1 MLYAIIALLLLVS
14 IAFIITIIRY
24 KALENEQYDKVKGK
38 VKEKLEEYREVS
50 HRVIEAVTEEDRA
63 RKELDR
69 HKQELKSVMTTIDKM
84 IEDGKKIAQR
94 EVDEQIDLYKQQQI
108 QAANYQHQ
116 QYVMEIQRQQ
126 EEIAKQTDILRAQ
139 LYDFEA
145 KRNAIVEAQKR
156 ELELQNERDFHSIV
170 LSKNAV
176 EDIKYLENVLD
187 KLHNREF
194 LAKLI
199 WEAYLQ
205 KPTKEM
211 LNRVIGSEK
220 VCGIYRITNVKN
232 NMCYI
237 GQGVDV
243 ANRLTQHVKGS
254 LGIQTIAD
262 QRVHHAMTEEGLEN
276 WTFELLETCPKEQLS
291 ELEKYWISYYKSNEF
306 GYNRTS
312 GGAAKR

>member
-1 MLYAIIALLLLVS
+1 MLYAVIALLLLVS

-24 KALENEQYDKVKGK
+24 KTLEDEQYDKVEGK

-50 HRVIEAVTEEDRA
+50 HKVIEAVTEEDRA
-63 RKELDR
+63 RKELDK
-69 HKQELKSVMTTIDKM
+69 HKQELESVMTTIDKM

-94 EVDEQIDLYKQQQI
+94 EVDEQIDLYKQQQT

-116 QYVMEIQRQQ
+116 QYVIEIQRQQ

-176 EDIKYLENVLD
+176 EDIEYLENVLD

-211 LNRVIGSEK
+211 LNRIIGSEK

-254 LGIQTIAD
+254 LGIQSIAD
-262 QRVHHAMTEEGLEN
+262 QKVHHVMADEGIEN
-276 WTFELLETCPKEQLS
+276 WTFELLESCPKEKLS
-291 ELEKYWISYYKSNEF
+291 ELEKYWIAYYKSNEF
-306 GYNRTS
+306 GYNVTK
-312 GGAAKR
+312 GG

>member
-1 MLYAIIALLLLVS
+1 MLYAVIALLLLVS

-24 KALENEQYDKVKGK
+24 KALEDEQYDKVEGK

-69 HKQELKSVMTTIDKM
+69 RKQELEYVMTTIDKM

-94 EVDEQIDLYKQQQI
+94 EVDEQIDLYKQQQT

-116 QYVMEIQRQQ
+116 QHVIEIQRQQ

-211 LNRVIGSEK
+211 LNRIIGSEK
-220 VCGIYRITNVKN
+220 VCGIYRIT
-232 NMCYI
+232 
-237 GQGVDV
+237 DV

-254 LGIQTIAD
+254 LGIQSIAD
-262 QRVHHAMTEEGLEN
+262 QKVHHAMADEGIEN
-276 WTFELLETCPKEQLS
+276 WTFELLESCPKEKLS
-291 ELEKYWISYYKSNEF
+291 ELEKYWIAYYKSNEF
-306 GYNRTS
+306 GYNVTK
-312 GGAAKR
+312 GG

>member
-1 MLYAIIALLLLVS
+1 MLYAVIALLLLVS

-24 KALENEQYDKVKGK
+24 KALEDEQYDKVEGK

-50 HRVIEAVTEEDRA
+50 HRVIEVVTEEDRA
-63 RKELDR
+63 RKELDK
-69 HKQELKSVMTTIDKM
+69 HKQELESVMNTIDKM

-94 EVDEQIDLYKQQQI
+94 EVDEQIDLYKQQQT

-116 QYVMEIQRQQ
+116 QYVIEIQRQQ

-211 LNRVIGSEK
+211 LNRIIGSEK

-254 LGIQTIAD
+254 LGIQSIAD
-262 QRVHHAMTEEGLEN
+262 QKVHHVMADEGIEN
-276 WTFELLETCPKEQLS
+276 WTFELLESCPKEKLS
-291 ELEKYWISYYKSNEF
+291 ELEKYWIAYYKSNEF
-306 GYNRTS
+306 GYNVTK
-312 GGAAKR
+312 GG

>member
-1 MLYAIIALLLLVS
+1 MLYAVIALLLLVS
-14 IAFIITIIRY
+14 IAFIITIIKY
-24 KALENEQYDKVKGK
+24 KALEDEQYDKVEGK

-63 RKELDR
+63 RKELNK
-69 HKQELKSVMTTIDKM
+69 HKQELESVMTTIDKM

-94 EVDEQIDLYKQQQI
+94 EVDEQIDLYKQQQT

-116 QYVMEIQRQQ
+116 QYVIEIQRQQ

-156 ELELQNERDFHSIV
+156 ELELQNERDFHSII

-211 LNRVIGSEK
+211 LNRIIGSEK
-220 VCGIYRITNVKN
+220 VCGIYRIANVKN

-254 LGIQTIAD
+254 LGIQSIAD
-262 QRVHHAMTEEGLEN
+262 QKVHHVMADEGIEN
-276 WTFELLETCPKEQLS
+276 WTFELLESCPKEKLS
-291 ELEKYWISYYKSNEF
+291 ELEKYWIAYYKSNEF
-306 GYNRTS
+306 GYNVTK
-312 GGAAKR
+312 GG

>member
-24 KALENEQYDKVKGK
+24 KALEDEQYDKVEGK

-63 RKELDR
+63 RKELDK
-69 HKQELKSVMTTIDKM
+69 HKQELESVMTTIDKM

-94 EVDEQIDLYKQQQI
+94 EVDEQIDLYKQQQT

-116 QYVMEIQRQQ
+116 QYVIEIQRQQ

-156 ELELQNERDFHSIV
+156 ELELQNERDFHNIV

-211 LNRVIGSEK
+211 LNRIIGSEK

-254 LGIQTIAD
+254 LGIQSIAD
-262 QRVHHAMTEEGLEN
+262 QKVHHAMADEGIEN
-276 WTFELLETCPKEQLS
+276 WTFELLESCPKEKLS
-291 ELEKYWISYYKSNEF
+291 ELEKYWIAYYKSNEF
-306 GYNRTS
+306 GYNVTK
-312 GGAAKR
+312 GG